1 MNKTGP
7 RIVEIVGPAGAG
19 KTTLS
24 HALSQFNESIHLSNF
39 PDVRRISDAPFF
51 IWNGIQIS
59 HSVLSLFQPN
69 RRRLS
74 RREFAWLSI
83 LYGWPGV
90 LQEELKKNKLIILD
104 QGPVYLLTEIAEFGP
119 KYLSGKKAEGLM
131 QDLYL
136 RWADKLGLIIWLD
149 AANTDLMK
157 RIRTRDKEHVIKNE
171 SDEDTSMFLDR
182 YRKAY
187 ERTISKLSG
196 NHFGLKVIRFDT
208 TQNSTEVIA
217 DQILFELGFSLA
229 NPT

>member
-1 MNKTGP
+1 MNKTVP
-7 RIVEIVGPAGAG
+7 RIVEIVGSAGAG

-24 HALSQFNESIHLSNF
+24 HALSQCNESIHLSNF

-59 HSVLSLFQPN
+59 HSAPKSVPAQQEEDFPGV
-69 RRRLS
+69 
-74 RREFAWLSI
+74 EFAWLSI
-83 LYGWPGV
+83 LYGWPAV

-131 QDLYL
+131 QELYL
-136 RWADKLGLIIWLD
+136 RWADKLDLIIWLD
-149 AANTDLMK
+149 AANTNLLK

-187 ERTISKLSG
+187 ERTISKLSA

-208 TQNSTEVIA
+208 SQKFNGSNCRPNLV
-217 DQILFELGFSLA
+217 
-229 NPT
+229 

>member
-1 MNKTGP
+1 
-7 RIVEIVGPAGAG
+7 
-19 KTTLS
+19 
-24 HALSQFNESIHLSNF
+24 
-39 PDVRRISDAPFF
+39 
-51 IWNGIQIS
+51 
-59 HSVLSLFQPN
+59 
-69 RRRLS
+69 
-74 RREFAWLSI
+74 
-83 LYGWPGV
+83 
-90 LQEELKKNKLIILD
+90 LD
-104 QGPVYLLTEIAEFGP
+104 
-119 KYLSGKKAEGLM
+119 
-131 QDLYL
+131 
-136 RWADKLGLIIWLD
+136 LIIWLD
-149 AANTDLMK
+149 AANTDLLK